1 MRRTGLRNRDH
12 LPYGVQIVMNSLKSL
27 VFGLALVAS
36 LATIASPGHSA
47 RVGEKAALQA
57 AMQQHIDRNL
67 VKGAFL
73 HLEATGRVRP
83 LYPLRAHPM
92 ILRMGDYFVLC
103 SDFKDVAGKSVN
115 VDFYMARDDD
125 SYVIFH
131 LAIDDRVT
139 LERWLS
145 EGKVEHFE

>member
-1 MRRTGLRNRDH
+1 MT
-12 LPYGVQIVMNSLKSL
+12 SFKS
-27 VFGLALVAS
+27 VICGLALVVS
-36 LATIASPGHSA
+36 LVAATSPGHSA

-57 AMQQHIDRNL
+57 TMQQHIDRNL

-73 HLEATGRVRP
+73 HLDTETGQVRR

-92 ILRMGDYFVLC
+92 ILRMGEYFVLC
-103 SDFKDVAGKSVN
+103 SDFRDVAGKSVN
-115 VDFYMARDDD
+115 VDFYVARDAD

-131 LAIDDRVT
+131 SAVDDRGS

-145 EGKVEHFE
+145 EGKVEHFK